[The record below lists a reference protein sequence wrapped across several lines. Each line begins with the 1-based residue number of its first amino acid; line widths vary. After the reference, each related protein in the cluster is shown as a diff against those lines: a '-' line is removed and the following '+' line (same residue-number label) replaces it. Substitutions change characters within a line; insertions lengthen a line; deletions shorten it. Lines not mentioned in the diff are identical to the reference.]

1 MAFVIEEELKKL
13 PALPGVYLMQDAKDE
28 IIYVGKAL
36 CLKNRVRQYF
46 QSSRDKSAKIQQMI
60 ARIARFEYIVTDSEL
75 EALVLENN
83 LIKEHRPR
91 YNTMLR
97 DDKTYPYIKVTV
109 KEDFPRIFMT
119 RRLKKDKAKYYG
131 PFSSAQAVKQTLD
144 LICKAFKIRTCSRV
158 LPRDIGKARPCLNYH
173 IHQCDAPCYAYVDQE
188 KYLAQVR
195 QALDFLNGNV
205 EAVIEEVRERMQQYS
220 AQMEYEEAARQRDL
234 LNSLL
239 HVAQRQ
245 KISSEGLEDRDIIA
259 LARDEK
265 EALIQIFFVREGKMV
280 GREHHYIQLAVE
292 EEKEHI
298 VESFVKQFYAGTPF
312 LPAQI
317 YLQYELPD
325 AQIIE
330 SWLSAK
336 KSARVRLL
344 VPKKGEK
351 ERLVELARKNAEL
364 ILAKDREKLQKEQ
377 LRSRGAVK
385 EIEELIGTSGLVRM
399 EAYDISNISGEMSV
413 GSMVVYENGKAKPS
427 DYRKFRIKS
436 VQGADDYASLRE
448 VLTRRF
454 RKALEEDEQFAK
466 LPDLIL
472 MDGGKGQVNVCLEV
486 LKQLGLGIKVCG
498 MVKDDRHRTRGLY
511 YENREI
517 LPDTRGEGFHLLTR
531 IQDEAHRF
539 AVEYHRSL
547 RTKTMVKSSLDDIKG
562 IGPVRR
568 RALMKHFKEI
578 ENIKKASIEEL
589 AQAAGM
595 DKKSAA
601 AVYAYFHAAE
611 EKG

>member
-36 CLKNRVRQYF
+36 SLKNRVRQYF

-336 KSARVRLL
+336 KGARVRLL